1 LRDALAAANDGDEII
16 FAIADTITLTSGELL
31 VDKSITISG
40 PGADNLAVDG
50 RSTTRVFHIGPDT
63 TVTLSDLTVINGYAG
78 VGVSD
83 GGGIYNDHGTLT
95 VEACTISDNGA
106 LEFGGG
112 IYNDAGDGEAVLEIT
127 DSTISDNFSVGT
139 GGGIDN
145 DGTLGNAH
153 LKIVKSTMD
162 GNSSTGGGGIIN
174 TTNLSGNATLQISN
188 TTLSENSALSSGGG
202 ISNVGPLGGGAATV
216 DLVGV
221 IFKMGTSG
229 ENIAN
234 TSGTVT
240 SLGYN
245 LSDDGGSGYLTGPGD
260 QINTDPMLGPLQDNG
275 GPTFTHAL
283 LSGSPAIDTGD
294 PNFIPPPLY
303 DQRGP
308 GFDRVVNGRIDIG
321 SFEVQAGG
329 TPTPTP
335 TPTPT
340 ATATPTST
348 TTATPT
354 ATATTTATPTPTL
367 TSTPTAT
374 TTPKPP
380 PRSSPTPRPRPTPP
394 PRP

>member
-1 LRDALAAANDGDEII
+1 MKRRCILAIALSVATPRPSGRRHLQPAASNGDGDQQHFEQQ
-16 FAIADTITLTSGELL
+16 LG
-31 VDKSITISG
+31 SIVVAASTMMVPPEPPSQSSPTQFSRRARRVKISTISG
-40 PGADNLAVDG
+40 ARLFHRA
-50 RSTTRVFHIGPDT
+50 TTSVMT
-63 TVTLSDLTVINGYAG
+63 MVVVIL
-78 VGVSD
+78 
-83 GGGIYNDHGTLT
+83 I
-95 VEACTISDNGA
+95 
-106 LEFGGG
+106 
-112 IYNDAGDGEAVLEIT
+112 
-127 DSTISDNFSVGT
+127 
-139 GGGIDN
+139 
-145 DGTLGNAH
+145 
-153 LKIVKSTMD
+153 
-162 GNSSTGGGGIIN
+162 
-174 TTNLSGNATLQISN
+174 
-188 TTLSENSALSSGGG
+188 
-202 ISNVGPLGGGAATV
+202 
-216 DLVGV
+216 
-221 IFKMGTSG
+221 
-229 ENIAN
+229 
-234 TSGTVT
+234 
-240 SLGYN
+240 
-245 LSDDGGSGYLTGPGD
+245 GPGD
-260 QINTDPMLGPLQDNG
+260 QVNTDPVLGPLQDNG

-283 LSGSPAIDTGD
+283 LPGSPAIDTGD

-374 TTPKPP
+374 TTPKPT